1 MLPKLATLSHV
12 SFTRRL
18 GSVAASAFFG
28 VVMLATLP
36 ACSTFVDQDE
46 ALKTMPAD
54 KMYQSA
60 KSEIDAGNYD
70 AALKIL
76 TRIEARFPFGN
87 YAQQAQLDTAFVK
100 YKQQEMPEALLA
112 VDRFTRL
119 YPNHAASDYA
129 IYLKGLIN
137 FNENQG
143 LFQRLGGQD
152 LSERDMKSARDSYDI
167 FKELTLR
174 FPQSKYAP
182 DSRQRMNYL
191 INSIAAGEVH
201 VARYYFRRGAYVA
214 AVNRSKEVVR
224 GYSDAPAI
232 EEALYILW
240 RSYAALGVKD
250 LADDTERVMR
260 QNFPKSTLYTTG
272 VDTNNRRWWEVWK

>member
-1 MLPKLATLSHV
+1 MLPKLATLRAV
-12 SFTRRL
+12 SSFNRL
-18 GSVAASAFFG
+18 GSVAASTLMA
-28 VVMLATLP
+28 VTLLAGLP
-36 ACSTFVDQDE
+36 ACSTFTDKEE

-54 KMYQSA
+54 KLYSSA
-60 KSEIDAGNYD
+60 KLEIEAGNYEE
-70 AALKIL
+70 ALKSL
-76 TRIEARFPFGN
+76 NKIEARFPFGSW
-87 YAQQAQLDTAFVK
+87 AQQAQLDTAYVK
-100 YKQQEMPEALLA
+100 YKQQEMPDALIA
-112 VDRFTRL
+112 VDRFMRL
-119 YPNHAASDYA
+119 YPNHPATDYA

-152 LSERDMKSARDSYDI
+152 LAERDMKAARDSYDI

-174 FPQSKYAP
+174 FPQSKYAA
-182 DSRQRMNYL
+182 DARQRMNYL
-191 INSIAAGEVH
+191 INSIASGEVH

-214 AVNRSKEVVR
+214 AVNRAKEVVR

-240 RSYAALGVKD
+240 RSYAAMGVND

-260 QNFPKSTLYTTG
+260 QNFPKSELYVKG
-272 VDTNNRRWWEVWK
+272 VDLNNRRWWQVWR

>member
-1 MLPKLATLSHV
+1 MLPKLATNFSLSCRH
-12 SFTRRL
+12 RL
-18 GSVAASAFFG
+18 GSVATSISMVLFAAFA
-28 VVMLATLP
+28 LT
-36 ACSTFVDQDE
+36 ACSTFVDKEE
-46 ALKTMPAD
+46 AAKSLPAD
-54 KMYQSA
+54 KLYQAA
-60 KSEIDAGNYD
+60 KAEIDAGNFD
-70 AALKIL
+70 EALKML
-76 TRIEARFPFGN
+76 NRVEARFPFGN
-87 YAQQAQLDTAFVK
+87 FAQQAQLDTAYVK
-100 YKQQEMPEALLA
+100 YKQQEMPDALIA
-112 VDRFTRL
+112 VDRFMRL
-119 YPNHAASDYA
+119 YPNHAATDYA

-152 LSERDMKSARDSYDI
+152 LAERDMKAARDSYDI

-174 FPQSKYAP
+174 FPQSRYSA
-182 DSRQRMNYL
+182 DARQRMNYL

-240 RSYAALGVKD
+240 RSYAAMGVND
-250 LADDTERVMR
+250 LADDSERVLR
-260 QNFPKSTLYTTG
+260 QNFPKSELFAKG
-272 VDTNNRRWWEVWK
+272 VELNDRRWWQVWK

>member
-1 MLPKLATLSHV
+1 MLPKLATNFSLSSLH
-12 SFTRRL
+12 RL
-18 GSVAASAFFG
+18 GSVAASA
-28 VVMLATLP
+28 VVAVSIMLALP
-36 ACSTFVDQDE
+36 ACSTFVDKEEASKNLPADKLYASAKAEIDSGSYDE
-46 ALKTMPAD
+46 ALKM
-54 KMYQSA
+54 
-60 KSEIDAGNYD
+60 
-70 AALKIL
+70 L
-76 TRIEARFPFGN
+76 TRVEARFPFGS
-87 YAQQAQLDTAFVK
+87 YAQQAQLDTAYVK
-100 YKQQEMPEALLA
+100 YKQQEMPDALIA
-112 VDRFTRL
+112 VDRFMRL
-119 YPNHAASDYA
+119 YPNHAATDYA

-152 LSERDMKSARDSYDI
+152 LSERDMKAARDSYDI
-167 FKELTLR
+167 FKELTIR
-174 FPQSKYAP
+174 YPQSKYSVDA
-182 DSRQRMNYL
+182 RQRMNYL

-240 RSYAALGVKD
+240 RSYAAMGVND

-260 QNFPKSTLYTTG
+260 QNFPKSDLYAKG
-272 VDTNNRRWWEVWK
+272 VDFNDRRWWQVWK